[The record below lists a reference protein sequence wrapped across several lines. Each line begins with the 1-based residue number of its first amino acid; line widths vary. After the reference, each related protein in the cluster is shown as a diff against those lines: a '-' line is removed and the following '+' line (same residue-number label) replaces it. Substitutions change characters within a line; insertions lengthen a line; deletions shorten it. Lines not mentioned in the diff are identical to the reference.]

1 MTNLNFNHKI
11 IIVLIFLLLVFG
23 ISFTIFRTNSNVLS
37 DNVSLTDIWLN
48 LSTNELVWKYSNG
61 ASYTSI
67 NPLNIFAN
75 IFPSQN
81 FIVNENH
88 VYKISNDNQLVLEK
102 TFSNQVFVYEN
113 EQNYK
118 VMNKD
123 DSLLSIK
130 NSFSQNYSLLTKD
143 NYQIYCWKIVD
154 IISGKL
160 CLSKNNGEVFKI
172 GINTPAVET
181 YSYTMKNYLLN
192 DLFIEPGSTLMIYN
206 AIQTITDNSLFDEE
220 HPDKE
225 NPQTNDNEYVLI
237 KINDK
242 EVILKETFIY
252 SIIKKNDI
260 YILNTMTKSD
270 WSNRINNYSIYSL
283 NKNGNLTLLHKNTS
297 GIIIW

>member
-118 VMNKD
+118 MMNKD

-172 GINTPAVET
+172 GIKTPAVET